1 MPLLD
6 EENRNK
12 VKDFLEDMQNEV
24 EIVYFT
30 QEVECESCSQTH
42 EFLKEI
48 SGLNDKLSLTI
59 YDFVDDEDKAKEFG
73 LEQIPAITLL
83 DKDGNH
89 TRIKFYGIPGGY
101 EINSFLTS
109 IMEVSGNHEP
119 IEPNIVERIEKIDK
133 DIDIKVF
140 ITLSCP
146 YCPTAVINAH
156 RLALEN
162 EHISG
167 EMIESST
174 FPHLANK
181 YNVTGVPK
189 IVINDKQELT
199 GAQPLDKMLDA
210 IEKL

>member
-1 MPLLD
+1 MEEKMPLLD

-89 TRIKFYGIPGGY
+89 TRWLCRSLCK
-101 EINSFLTS
+101 
-109 IMEVSGNHEP
+109 
-119 IEPNIVERIEKIDK
+119 
-133 DIDIKVF
+133 
-140 ITLSCP
+140 
-146 YCPTAVINAH
+146 
-156 RLALEN
+156 
-162 EHISG
+162 
-167 EMIESST
+167 
-174 FPHLANK
+174 
-181 YNVTGVPK
+181 
-189 IVINDKQELT
+189 
-199 GAQPLDKMLDA
+199 
-210 IEKL
+210 